1 MHRLDKRLLFD
12 QNESADVYGL
22 IAKID
27 AIKGQWQI
35 GKKLSP
41 QLISRLMTSVLIT
54 SAGASTRIEGSRLS
68 DQEVKALYE
77 NMRIKKFRT
86 RDEQEVAGYLDLL
99 KKIFDAYK
107 KNKSEKTG
115 LRFSES
121 LIKSFHKEILK
132 YSEKDSRHK
141 GDYKFGPNRVE
152 AIDAQGKVVGV
163 IFDPTPPHL
172 VAKEMLE
179 LVEWMMESLKDKNK
193 NHLLIIANFIFEFL
207 AIHPF
212 QDGNG
217 RTSRVLS
224 VVLLI
229 DFGYSFIPFISH
241 ESLIE
246 SNKAE
251 YYLAL
256 NESQKTWKKK
266 RENILPWV
274 LFFLNTILKQGELS
288 LKLLTG
294 ENVEDFL
301 SEKQLMVWQYALS
314 VSTFQ
319 RGDVIE
325 ATKLNARTIE
335 ETIKKLLRMNK
346 LKKLG
351 EGKATRYEVLT

>member
-12 QNESADVYGL
+12 QNESAEIYSI

-35 GKKLSP
+35 GEKLSP
-41 QLISRLMTSVLIT
+41 QIIARLKTSVLIT

-68 DQEVKALYE
+68 DEEVKKLY
-77 NMRIKKFRT
+77 NNIRIKKFKT
-86 RDEQEVAGYLDLL
+86 RDEQEVAGYLELL
-99 KKIFDAYK
+99 KKVFDSYSIKEK
-107 KNKSEKTG
+107 KTSG

-121 LIKSFHKEILK
+121 LIKNFHKEIMK
-132 YSEKDSRHK
+132 YSNKDVRHK

-152 AIDAQGKVVGV
+152 AVDSQGNVVGV

-179 LVEWMMESLKDKNK
+179 LTEWMMKSLRNKNK
-193 NHLLIIANFIFEFL
+193 NRLLIISNFIFEFL

-217 RTSRVLS
+217 RTSRILS
-224 VVLLI
+224 VLLLI
-229 DFGYSFIPFISH
+229 ESGYSFIPFISH

-246 SNKAE
+246 NNKAE

-256 NESQKTWKKK
+256 NKAQKTWKTKQ
-266 RENILPWV
+266 ENVLPWI
-274 LFFLNTILKQGELS
+274 LFFLKTVLKQGELS
-288 LKLLTG
+288 LKLLTQ

-301 SEKQLMVWQYALS
+301 SEKQLKVWQFALS
-314 VSTFQ
+314 STSFQ
-319 RGDVIE
+319 RGDVIK
-325 ATKLNARTIE
+325 ATELGARTVE
-335 ETIKKLLRMNK
+335 ESIKKLLRMNK
-346 LKKLG
+346 LKKFG
-351 EGKATRYEVLT
+351 EGKATRYEVI